1 MQIAP
6 NHLIYLLDN
15 FQFFQ
20 RLLTIFRLI
29 SLFCVMEKIKGKIR
43 KRFFCGAACQPASPT
58 ATWARPVSTLLPAA
72 TAPIAYDKTPVPSSS
87 PFHAP
92 SHAFL
97 LPLAISGS
105 GAARRGIFSPTGRA
119 GQRLVARVSVE
130 LKAPIPFPDIVCSDS
145 ASQSRSTTPPRL
157 HRGLKPPCRAVPRC
171 CSNVGELLSRAVLA
185 RSSVRLRTT
194 LVTPVPCTGSRHR
207 LRSSSPS

>member
-1 MQIAP
+1 
-6 NHLIYLLDN
+6 
-15 FQFFQ
+15 
-20 RLLTIFRLI
+20 
-29 SLFCVMEKIKGKIR
+29 MEKIKGKIR

-130 LKAPIPFPDIVCSDS
+130 LKAPIPSLAAVRTSVSCCAAPSSLVPPFGSAPPSSLLSLAQVAVTVSGARAHPNAANRRSRCHRLCRPVAGAPNAGRLPKPELRPSHRRCSWQPS
-145 ASQSRSTTPPRL
+145 NASTVPSRRPPR
-157 HRGLKPPCRAVPRC
+157 A
-171 CSNVGELLSRAVLA
+171 AA
-185 RSSVRLRTT
+185 
-194 LVTPVPCTGSRHR
+194 
-207 LRSSSPS
+207 